1 MSETGIYSNTGL
13 GLDARK
19 FQKTWCLPP
28 DPRQHADS
36 GHEALDQSLE
46 LLARQGGVK
55 LGVDVVDAAGGNFI
69 KSTLQ

>member
-1 MSETGIYSNTGL
+1 M
-13 GLDARK
+13 ARCHK
-19 FQKTWCLPP
+19 QEYTQKTWCLPP
-28 DPRQHADS
+28 NPRQHADS
-36 GHEALDQSLE
+36 GHKALDQSLE